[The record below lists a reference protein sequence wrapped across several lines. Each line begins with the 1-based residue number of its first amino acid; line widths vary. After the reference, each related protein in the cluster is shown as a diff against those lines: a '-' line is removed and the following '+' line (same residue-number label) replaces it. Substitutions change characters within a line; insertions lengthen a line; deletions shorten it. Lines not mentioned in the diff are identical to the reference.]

1 MAIKSTNTVVCY
13 WVIVQRRFYSMDY
26 SVSHFLNKTVSPL
39 KLIFLTLHGTECLTT
54 WELSFRAKLPDNH
67 EIISVWTQTS
77 SGPSGRAD
85 NCMAEKWKHQIL
97 SCSEAFNV
105 RPDEYWAKMAD
116 TIETGQ
122 SKWTNE
128 ALYHRM
134 PETVH
139 PKNKILS
146 FSEHPCLLVSQMA
159 VLGAEKQ
166 PVTFN
171 ICHSFRSPEYA
182 CEHTTRTQWTWEEK
196 HKQYQDF
203 WPHCANKYF
212 E

>member
-1 MAIKSTNTVVCY
+1 MA
-13 WVIVQRRFYSMDY
+13 Q
-26 SVSHFLNKTVSPL
+26 SVWQHESLVSEPNY
-39 KLIFLTLHGTECLTT
+39 LTT
-54 WELSFRAKLPDNH
+54 MKSSQCGHRPHPDRLA
-67 EIISVWTQTS
+67 EQITVWPKNENS
-77 SGPSGRAD
+77 
-85 NCMAEKWKHQIL
+85 IL

-122 SKWTNE
+122 SEWTNE

-159 VLGAEKQ
+159 VLWAEKQ

-196 HKQYQDF
+196 HKQYQNF

-212 E
+212 K